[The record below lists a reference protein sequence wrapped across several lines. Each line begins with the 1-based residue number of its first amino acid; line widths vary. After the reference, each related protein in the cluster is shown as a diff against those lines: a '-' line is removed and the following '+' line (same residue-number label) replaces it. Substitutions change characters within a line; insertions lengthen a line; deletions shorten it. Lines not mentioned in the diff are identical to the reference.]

1 MVVEF
6 DVDRCAGGSVYR
18 FKAIHGRLGAGR
30 PVLNVITDILVVRAD
45 LFAVLIGERNVVAFN
60 VNIGNV
66 RFVALLIVG
75 LILIGG
81 HLAFLCHRCKGIV
94 QRSVQRK
101 GVGRLPAARPVGQA
115 SVLNLMIFK
124 GGNLLAVVM
133 GVLCF
138 LHPLN
143 AFFCFHG
150 ITQHI
155 QQIDDFYILIVGVFQ
170 DAFHPAIGLAAHVDE
185 EVAVGNLDDVI
196 RRGLVAV
203 QVNAAAQQHGQ
214 VGPPGLVS
222 ENFLD
227 PVVLREN
234 GGDNAQF
241 VGIALALLC
250 GILFAAAG
258 KQADRHGQHKKQ
270 GNHFLHSIIKP
281 PNFEK
286 CAQKYKGSSKTARA
300 YPKTDRLRP
309 CKSPVFNSKAL
320 P

>member
-45 LFAVLIGERNVVAFN
+45 LFAVLIGERNVVARN

-66 RFVALLIVG
+66 RFVAVLIVS
-75 LILIGG
+75 LILVGG

-101 GVGRLPAARPVGQA
+101 GVGRLPTALPVGQT

-143 AFFCFHG
+143 GLLRFHG
-150 ITQHI
+150 IAQHL
-155 QQIDDFYILIVGVFQ
+155 QQVDDLHLLVDGVFQ
-170 DAFHPAIGLAAHVDE
+170 DVLHPFIGLAAHIDE

-196 RRGLVAV
+196 RRGLIAV
-203 QVNAAAQQHGQ
+203 QVNTVVQQHG
-214 VGPPGLVS
+214 
-222 ENFLD
+222 
-227 PVVLREN
+227 
-234 GGDNAQF
+234 
-241 VGIALALLC
+241 
-250 GILFAAAG
+250 
-258 KQADRHGQHKKQ
+258 
-270 GNHFLHSIIKP
+270 
-281 PNFEK
+281 
-286 CAQKYKGSSKTARA
+286 
-300 YPKTDRLRP
+300 
-309 CKSPVFNSKAL
+309 
-320 P
+320 

>member
-45 LFAVLIGERNVVAFN
+45 LFAVLIGERNVVACN

-66 RFVALLIVG
+66 RFVAVLIVS
-75 LILIGG
+75 LILVGG

-101 GVGRLPAARPVGQA
+101 GVGRLPTARPVGQA

-143 AFFCFHG
+143 GLLRFYG
-150 ITQHI
+150 ITQHL
-155 QQIDDFYILIVGVFQ
+155 Q
-170 DAFHPAIGLAAHVDE
+170 
-185 EVAVGNLDDVI
+185 
-196 RRGLVAV
+196 
-203 QVNAAAQQHGQ
+203 
-214 VGPPGLVS
+214 
-222 ENFLD
+222 
-227 PVVLREN
+227 
-234 GGDNAQF
+234 
-241 VGIALALLC
+241 
-250 GILFAAAG
+250 
-258 KQADRHGQHKKQ
+258 
-270 GNHFLHSIIKP
+270 
-281 PNFEK
+281 
-286 CAQKYKGSSKTARA
+286 
-300 YPKTDRLRP
+300 
-309 CKSPVFNSKAL
+309 
-320 P
+320 

>member
-6 DVDRCAGGSVYR
+6 DADRCAGGSVYR

-30 PVLNVITDILVVRAD
+30 PVLNVIADILVVRAD

-150 ITQHI
+150 ITQHL
-155 QQIDDFYILIVGVFQ
+155 QQVDDLHILVGSIFQ
-170 DAFHPAIGLAAHVDE
+170 DALHPAVRLTAHMDE

-203 QVNAAAQQHGQ
+203 QVNAVAQQHGQ
-214 VGPPGLVS
+214 IGAPGLVA
-222 ENFLD
+222 ENILD
-227 PVVLREN
+227 PVIFREN
-234 GGDNAQF
+234 GGDN
-241 VGIALALLC
+241 L
-250 GILFAAAG
+250 
-258 KQADRHGQHKKQ
+258 
-270 GNHFLHSIIKP
+270 
-281 PNFEK
+281 
-286 CAQKYKGSSKTARA
+286 
-300 YPKTDRLRP
+300 
-309 CKSPVFNSKAL
+309 
-320 P
+320 

>member
-1 MVVEF
+1 MLGRSRFDHVVVEF

-66 RFVALLIVG
+66 RFVAVLIVS
-75 LILIGG
+75 LILVCG

-101 GVGRLPAARPVGQA
+101 GVGRLPTARPVGQA

-124 GGNLLAVVM
+124 GGNLLAVVV
-133 GVLCF
+133 GVFRF
-138 LHPLN
+138 LHTLN
-143 AFFCFHG
+143 GLFCFHG
-150 ITQHI
+150 IAQHL
-155 QQIDDFYILIVGVFQ
+155 QQINDLHILVGGFLQRVI
-170 DAFHPAIGLAAHVDE
+170 HPFIGLAAYIDE
-185 EVAVGNLDDVI
+185 QVAVGNLDDVI
-196 RRGLVAV
+196 RCGLVAV
-203 QVNAAAQQHGQ
+203 QVNTVVQQHGQ
-214 VGPPGLVS
+214 VGALGLVA

-227 PVVLREN
+227 PVVFWEN

-241 VGIALALLC
+241 IGIALARLC

-258 KQADRHGQHKKQ
+258 KQADHHGQHKKQ

-281 PNFEK
+281 PNF
-286 CAQKYKGSSKTARA
+286 
-300 YPKTDRLRP
+300 
-309 CKSPVFNSKAL
+309 
-320 P
+320 